1 MNRPAIA
8 LAATLTLASPV
19 AMAAVS
25 DADFQALKD
34 SIAVLTQ
41 KLNAMENELAAE
53 KARSAQAPAQ
63 PVAVAAAPSAPAKPA
78 ATSWAEK
85 ISIQGDLRG
94 RYENIDTENADDRNR
109 DRIRARAAIIAK
121 PQSDLE
127 VGVGLSTGQD
137 GDPVSSNQTIGN
149 GGSRKDIYLDLA
161 YFNWTAAEG
170 LNAIGG
176 KFKNNQ
182 YRPGKHS
189 LVWDSDLNPE
199 GLALSYVN
207 GMFFANAIGTWVES
221 DSASSRSE
229 AYGIGGQAG
238 VVWPLGDD
246 LKLTAGAGYFTVNSE
261 GKGPFYGT
269 SLFGNSGVGGRY
281 VYDYND
287 IEGFAELGFQLLG
300 QPAMVFVDYVTN
312 TDADEFDTGWASGVQ
327 LGVAKAKGSWEVS
340 YAYQDLEADAVFG
353 LWTDSDFGGGGTDN
367 SGHVLRGAYA
377 LSDKTNMAFSYF
389 INEIDENL
397 GTETDYDRLQLDLN
411 FKY

>member
-1 MNRPAIA
+1 MKPNQIA
-8 LAATLTLASPV
+8 LAAGLVLASPIS
-19 AMAAVS
+19 MAAVS
-25 DADFQALKD
+25 DAEFQALKD

-41 KLNAMENELAAE
+41 KLATMEQERAAE
-53 KARSAQAPAQ
+53 KAQAAQAP
-63 PVAVAAAPSAPAKPA
+63 AVAAAPAAKPA
-78 ATSWAEK
+78 SSWADK
-85 ISIQGDLRG
+85 VTLQGDLRA
-94 RYENIDTENADDRNR
+94 RYENIDTETAADRNR
-109 DRIRARAAIIAK
+109 DRIRARAAIVAK
-121 PQSDLE
+121 PQDRLE
-127 VGVGLSTGQD
+127 VGFGLATAQD

-149 GGSRKDIYLDLA
+149 GGSRKDIFLDLA

-176 KFKNNQ
+176 KFKNNL

-207 GMFFANAIGTWVES
+207 GTFFANAMSTWVES

-229 AYGIGGQAG
+229 AVGIGGQLG
-238 VVWPLGDD
+238 VVWPIGDD
-246 LKLTAGAGYFTVNSE
+246 LRLTAGAGYLTINSE
-261 GKGPFYGT
+261 GKGPFYTT
-269 SLFGNSGVGGRY
+269 SFFGNSTVAGRY
-281 VYDYND
+281 AYDYND
-287 IEGFAELGFQLLG
+287 IEGFAELGFQLFG
-300 QPAMVFVDYVTN
+300 QPASVFLDYVRN
-312 TDADEFDTGWASGVQ
+312 SDADEFDTGWAAGAQ
-327 LGVAKAKGSWEVS
+327 LGVAKAKGTWEVV

-389 INEIDENL
+389 INEIDENA
-397 GTETDYDRLQLDLN
+397 GAEQDYDRLQLDLN